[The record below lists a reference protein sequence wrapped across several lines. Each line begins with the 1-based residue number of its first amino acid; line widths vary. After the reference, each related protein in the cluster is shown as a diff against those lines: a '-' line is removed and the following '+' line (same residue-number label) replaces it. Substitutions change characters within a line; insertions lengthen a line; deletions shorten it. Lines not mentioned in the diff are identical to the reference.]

1 MPKEHTLRNTLI
13 NLILRINMKECETK
27 AKLFAPVDAKEVVW
41 EDINGKTG
49 KGVYVK
55 QEDSFVEENGD
66 FVFRQFVKKWSY
78 V

>member
-1 MPKEHTLRNTLI
+1 
-13 NLILRINMKECETK
+13 MKECETK
-27 AKLFAPVDAKEVVW
+27 TKLFAPLDDKEVVW

-49 KGVYVK
+49 KGVYV
-55 QEDSFVEENGD
+55 QSEDSFVEENGD